1 MALLWLLPLTFVV
14 YYFAFK
20 FVICKFNLK
29 TPGRGD
35 SEIKLMSKKEYQA
48 AKNGP
53 QGADAVSASN
63 SDKLEVR
70 IIEALGGKDNI
81 LNVTCCATRLRVTL
95 KDEIARCAGRCLEG

>member
-1 MALLWLLPLTFVV
+1 
-14 YYFAFK
+14 
-20 FVICKFNLK
+20 
-29 TPGRGD
+29 
-35 SEIKLMSKKEYQA
+35 MSKKEYQA

-95 KDEIARCAGRCLEG
+95 KDESLAVPDDVWKGELEALGVVHAQESLQIIYGVRVQNITTSVKDILGMD